1 MEKLSFVLSDPVG
14 LHARPAT
21 ILVNQASKFSSNIN
35 LIYNGKS
42 VNLKSIMGVM
52 SLGVPTKATV
62 EIEAEGEDEKDVI
75 ESIAKVIKE
84 QKVAE

>member
-1 MEKLSFVLSDPVG
+1 MEKIFTITDETG

-21 ILVNQASKFSSNIN
+21 VLVNTASKFGSEIS
-35 LIYNGKS
+35 LTYRDKK

-75 ESIAKVIKE
+75 DSIAKVIKE

>member
-1 MEKLSFVLSDPVG
+1 MEKREFHIIAETG
-14 LHARPAT
+14 IHARPAT
-21 ILVNQASKFSSNIN
+21 LLVQAASKFNSDIN
-35 LIYNGKS
+35 LEYNGKS

-75 ESIAKVIKE
+75 DSIAKVIKE

>member
-1 MEKLSFVLSDPVG
+1 MEKLSFVVSDPVG

-52 SLGVPTKATV
+52 SLGIQQGA
-62 EIEAEGEDEKDVI
+62 EITISAEGDDAEAA
-75 ESIAKVIKE
+75 IAALTETITTQGLGE
-84 QKVAE
+84 